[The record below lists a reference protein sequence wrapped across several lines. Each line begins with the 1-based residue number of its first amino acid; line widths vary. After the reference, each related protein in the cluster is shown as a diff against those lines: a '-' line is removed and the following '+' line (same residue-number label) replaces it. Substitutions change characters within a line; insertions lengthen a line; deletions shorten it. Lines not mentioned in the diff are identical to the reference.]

1 MSTEGNETVTRAGSV
16 LQTPVDE
23 LIPSNKPLARG
34 TPALGSGRVAG
45 GCASGCAEAGGCGR
59 VAVLGGGGGQRNVL
73 WQGGCGRRLRRR
85 AVEAA
90 ERRWSGRDGFS
101 GEQR

>member
-1 MSTEGNETVTRAGSV
+1 MTRAGSV

-23 LIPSNKPLARG
+23 LIPSNKHLAVG
-34 TPALGSGRVAG
+34 TPALGQWQVAG

-85 AVEAA
+85 AAEAWLWQVMAVA
-90 ERRWSGRDGFS
+90 EQD
-101 GEQR
+101 

>member
-23 LIPSNKPLARG
+23 LIPSNKPLTRG

-45 GCASGCAEAGGCGR
+45 GCAGAGGGGC

-85 AVEAA
+85 AAEAWLWQVVAVA
-90 ERRWSGRDGFS
+90 EQD
-101 GEQR
+101 